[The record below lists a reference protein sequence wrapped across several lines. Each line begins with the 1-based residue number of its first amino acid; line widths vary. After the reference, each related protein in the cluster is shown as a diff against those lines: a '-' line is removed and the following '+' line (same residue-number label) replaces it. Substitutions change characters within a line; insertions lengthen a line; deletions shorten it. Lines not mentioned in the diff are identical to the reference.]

1 MILDRSRGPSSRTPD
16 RTNSF
21 WISAESA
28 RAPFRRR
35 KSADASITAFIPLSV
50 RVNGAGRS
58 TGCCCGADLRRG
70 AGLRC
75 GAFGRRDE
83 GVEPEASRRSRS
95 RHTSS
100 YSWNKGCSCSS
111 FRSSSRRS
119 RSALIRSVIRYS
131 CSNELKRKLLVA
143 RKAACKDRQPSAG
156 AGHLR
161 HFRST
166 RETGSLEAQWIWC
179 CCVSCPAMH
188 GSVPTPSERSKN
200 LSKHR
205 RSLLA
210 CAQLEA
216 VVRST
221 AGAGRGNVRREAPV
235 LLTLED
241 RSIAEG
247 VLDLAF
253 REETSD
259 FDGWSVVDFKTDQES
274 SAAAG
279 HYVAQVDLYV
289 RAVRAATELPARGI
303 VLVV

>member
-1 MILDRSRGPSSRTPD
+1 MDSPPERDGFEPLVPRKRERFSRLPPARVPRPWPHNVGHLRRNRGQHSCRVISLMPLVQADGVRHSRNPYPSPRTLSNTALARPRYEVILDRSRGPSSRTPD

-50 RVNGAGRS
+50 PVNGAGRS
-58 TGCCCGADLRRG
+58 TGCCFEAGLRRG

-75 GAFGRRDE
+75 AALGRRDE
-83 GVEPEASRRSRS
+83 GVETEASRRSRS

-161 HFRST
+161 HFPLHQRDRLLGLFPVT
-166 RETGSLEAQWIWC
+166 LTGDRGFESLY
-179 CCVSCPAMH
+179 
-188 GSVPTPSERSKN
+188 PSKR
-200 LSKHR
+200 
-205 RSLLA
+205 LLA
-210 CAQLEA
+210 S
-216 VVRST
+216 R
-221 AGAGRGNVRREAPV
+221 
-235 LLTLED
+235 
-241 RSIAEG
+241 
-247 VLDLAF
+247 
-253 REETSD
+253 
-259 FDGWSVVDFKTDQES
+259 
-274 SAAAG
+274 
-279 HYVAQVDLYV
+279 HY
-289 RAVRAATELPARGI
+289 
-303 VLVV
+303 

>member
-28 RAPFRRR
+28 RARFRRR

-58 TGCCCGADLRRG
+58 TGCCCGAGLRR
-70 AGLRC
+70 
-75 GAFGRRDE
+75 GAFGRRGE
-83 GVEPEASRRSRS
+83 GIETEASRRSRS

-131 CSNELKRKLLVA
+131 CSNELKRELLVA

-161 HFRST
+161 HFPLQRRDRLLGIFPVTLTGDRRFESGLLQRRVGRTCDGSRPDRPARRCGLKLNIRS
-166 RETGSLEAQWIWC
+166 RRN
-179 CCVSCPAMH
+179 PRRH
-188 GSVPTPSERSKN
+188 GRI
-200 LSKHR
+200 LMGFR
-205 RSLLA
+205 
-210 CAQLEA
+210 
-216 VVRST
+216 
-221 AGAGRGNVRREAPV
+221 AGRRTRKLAGSGKCLMEIWRPQ
-235 LLTLED
+235 
-241 RSIAEG
+241 RS
-247 VLDLAF
+247 
-253 REETSD
+253 
-259 FDGWSVVDFKTDQES
+259 
-274 SAAAG
+274 
-279 HYVAQVDLYV
+279 
-289 RAVRAATELPARGI
+289 
-303 VLVV
+303 